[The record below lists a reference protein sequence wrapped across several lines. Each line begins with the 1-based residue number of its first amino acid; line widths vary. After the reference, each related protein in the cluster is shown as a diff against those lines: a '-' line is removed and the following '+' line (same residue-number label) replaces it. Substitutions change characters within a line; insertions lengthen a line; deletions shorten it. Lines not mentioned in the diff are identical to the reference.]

1 MVLALVVNKK
11 AYGKLPAQENG
22 HGFILLESKRKQ

>member
-1 MVLALVVNKK
+1 MVLALIVNRKP
-11 AYGKLPAQENG
+11 YGKLPAQENG